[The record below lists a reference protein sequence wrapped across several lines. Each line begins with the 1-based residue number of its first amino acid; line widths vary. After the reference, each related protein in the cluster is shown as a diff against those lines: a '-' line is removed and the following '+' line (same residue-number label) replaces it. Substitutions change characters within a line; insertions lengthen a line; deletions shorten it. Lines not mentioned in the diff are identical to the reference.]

1 MGIKY
6 FFSWFKKSFSDSI
19 KKLSL
24 NQSFDISIDHFLID
38 LNGIV
43 HYCAQK
49 TYRYGS
55 FKSNKKVV
63 HSEKQQ
69 LSYLFSQVGLYLT
82 NLVSFVKPN
91 KRIVLCIDGVAPT
104 SKQFQQRQRRF
115 RSNTEQTFDSNCI
128 TPGTSFM
135 DNLSKYLEWFIHM
148 KLATDPTWKNLEI
161 IFSNEKVPGEGEHK
175 LVSFVRNYCSN
186 EKDDHF
192 MIHGMDADLIML
204 ALASQKENFHI
215 LRDNPYKQN
224 SEFFYIDM
232 KMVRESL
239 VISLLKKPSD
249 LPDQFFINDFI
260 LMMFLSGNDFLPH
273 LPTIDILEGSIETF
287 FNSYRSIIETY
298 GPIVSQCYTINI
310 LPLSILFG
318 TLASFEIKSLE
329 ERSQILPDPLLFKNI
344 KFIDLEPKL
353 DWINYRKE
361 YYLHKLNC
369 SSEKDID
376 DICKSYLEGM
386 QWILTYYLEGVSC
399 WKWFYPYHYAPFC
412 SDLVSYCNK
421 ISDKMT
427 DKVCSNDKPFEPFLQ
442 LLAVL
447 PPKSSSLLPEP
458 INTIMKSLPQFY
470 PQEFIVDMDG
480 KRNDWEGIA
489 ILPSIDFTKIKK
501 EYKKL
506 ISLIH
511 KKDKYRNRTEQ
522 TLVFSRGSTLYEYK
536 SYYGNIH
543 NCNSVIQLIK
553 L

>member
-24 NQSFDISIDHFLID
+24 NQSFDVSIDHFLID
-38 LNGIV
+38 LNGIF

-344 KFIDLEPKL
+344 KLIRMCVSFGILKL
-353 DWINYRKE
+353 FMIAELKF
-361 YYLHKLNC
+361 K
-369 SSEKDID
+369 
-376 DICKSYLEGM
+376 
-386 QWILTYYLEGVSC
+386 
-399 WKWFYPYHYAPFC
+399 
-412 SDLVSYCNK
+412 K
-421 ISDKMT
+421 IIIFM
-427 DKVCSNDKPFEPFLQ
+427 
-442 LLAVL
+442 
-447 PPKSSSLLPEP
+447 
-458 INTIMKSLPQFY
+458 
-470 PQEFIVDMDG
+470 
-480 KRNDWEGIA
+480 
-489 ILPSIDFTKIKK
+489 
-501 EYKKL
+501 
-506 ISLIH
+506 
-511 KKDKYRNRTEQ
+511 
-522 TLVFSRGSTLYEYK
+522 
-536 SYYGNIH
+536 
-543 NCNSVIQLIK
+543 
-553 L
+553 